1 MFLLKTELQMFSIKK
16 LLSHRALPGELR
28 CMAAVSHK
36 SVSVCKYLNEDVF
49 YVQKE

>member
-1 MFLLKTELQMFSIKK
+1 MFSIKK
-16 LLSHRALPGELR
+16 NYWVIGHFPGELR